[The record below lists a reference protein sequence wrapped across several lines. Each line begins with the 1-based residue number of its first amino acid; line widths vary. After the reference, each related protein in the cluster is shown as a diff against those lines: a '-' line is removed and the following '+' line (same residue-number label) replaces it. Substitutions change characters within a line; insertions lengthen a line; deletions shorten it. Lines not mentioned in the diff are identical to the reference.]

1 MAINRSDSSILLD
14 QHKETLVRDIFS
26 VDHILD
32 RMIGK
37 QILTEEEKNKI
48 LGGKGEDKPSQNER
62 LLDFVKRKGIDAFVC
77 FREALRGSHLEDLL
91 RYCPTHNAPL
101 MFWCE
106 QCECLLCEKCK
117 NEHVF
122 PQHVFTAIFSV
133 NEDIKTKFDCFI
145 RESRSMLNSLS
156 RKQISERREHIKM
169 WAERY
174 GEELQTL
181 VSRIIDEEIGWV
193 LAKLRNKGMP
203 SVDAEESGRLEG
215 CRQSCEATVGQHS
228 VQPRHENDGDLRTL
242 LRRNREA
249 FVSDMQ
255 SIGPITDLLYQEKI
269 LTYEEKCKILQ
280 KHLTPQDQARRL
292 LDIISC
298 KGTVEAI
305 CHFTKALETTYTD
318 LAELLHQCPEHNK
331 KLELYCEDCKV
342 LICEDCQKSKHPGH
356 LTMSTTTIT
365 TIKFERFILDN
376 RENIMDIR
384 SQKICPEE
392 VEKRVK
398 ERGGDLRNMVT
409 RKIDEEVA
417 MFVSNLDMATCDTKE
432 DASCSRVVKRETVRE
447 RVLPLFIME
456 REILTRE
463 ESRARPIKEDEMY
476 NCLIQ
481 CVHPDY
487 LKSVQRVRAVW
498 RIYLHNN
505 ASRAKLLKEGI
516 TIRKKSVECK
526 ETNPSLKS
534 RMANKSNTRI
544 TIKDIP
550 ESVDDSVI
558 VQFLSEMGCKTV
570 GPVVRKKIRYN
581 HRLTNCSNGDR
592 VVYVEQKPKKAFKR
606 NVKIGSHRARVF
618 YSRQGDR
625 DVNGVNAGKKRQT
638 SDSSP
643 KTQVDMEHIDEAFN
657 EYVGKQKSQHETR
670 ENITE
675 HRQGDGKESV
685 GNEQSSSLPK
695 TNS

>member
-1 MAINRSDSSILLD
+1 MKMASDTSDPRILLD
-14 QHKETLVRDIFS
+14 QHRKILVRDIFS

-77 FREALRGSHLEDLL
+77 FREGLRGSHLEDLL

-106 QCECLLCEKCK
+106 ECECLRCEKCK

-215 CRQSCEATVGQHS
+215 CRQSCEATFTVGQHS
-228 VQPRHENDGDLRTL
+228 AQLRHENAGDLRTL

-249 FVSDMQ
+249 FVADMR

-280 KHLTPQDQARRL
+280 KHLTQQDKARRL

-342 LICEDCQKSKHPGH
+342 LVCEDCQKSKHSDH

-365 TIKFERFILDN
+365 TIYKFERFILDN

-384 SQKICPEE
+384 RQKICPEE

-398 ERGGDLRNMVT
+398 ERGEDLRGMVT

-417 MFVSNLDMATCDTKE
+417 MFVSNLDQAGSNFTVSPEDT
-432 DASCSRVVKRETVRE
+432 SSE
-447 RVLPLFIME
+447 R
-456 REILTRE
+456 
-463 ESRARPIKEDEMY
+463 KG
-476 NCLIQ
+476 
-481 CVHPDY
+481 
-487 LKSVQRVRAVW
+487 RVR
-498 RIYLHNN
+498 N
-505 ASRAKLLKEGI
+505 
-516 TIRKKSVECK
+516 
-526 ETNPSLKS
+526 
-534 RMANKSNTRI
+534 
-544 TIKDIP
+544 
-550 ESVDDSVI
+550 
-558 VQFLSEMGCKTV
+558 F
-570 GPVVRKKIRYN
+570 KKI
-581 HRLTNCSNGDR
+581 
-592 VVYVEQKPKKAFKR
+592 
-606 NVKIGSHRARVF
+606 VKITAMFMFSTILILLA
-618 YSRQGDR
+618 Y
-625 DVNGVNAGKKRQT
+625 T
-638 SDSSP
+638 L
-643 KTQVDMEHIDEAFN
+643 I
-657 EYVGKQKSQHETR
+657 
-670 ENITE
+670 
-675 HRQGDGKESV
+675 
-685 GNEQSSSLPK
+685 
-695 TNS
+695 